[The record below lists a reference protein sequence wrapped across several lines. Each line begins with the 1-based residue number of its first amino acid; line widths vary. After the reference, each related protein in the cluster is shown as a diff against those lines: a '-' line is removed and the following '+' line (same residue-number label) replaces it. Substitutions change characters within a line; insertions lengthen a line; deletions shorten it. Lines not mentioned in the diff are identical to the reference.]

1 MRNLK
6 VFYKAKFDEYGP
18 TFRGSGWSE
27 NSKSKKRYKILIN
40 ILKFKKMNRKI
51 SILDVGCGYGEL
63 TKYLPK
69 NINYNYTGIDIVKS
83 MIDYANKKNANKNM
97 RFYLRDI
104 TKINKKYDFIICN
117 GIFTLK
123 NNLTDLKMKNF
134 VLKCINSFYKC
145 SNIAFAFNIMS
156 EDVDFKSK
164 ILFYPKIKMFIDFF
178 NKKKISKL
186 VIDNSSVKYEN
197 FLFVKK

>member
-6 VFYKAKFDEYGP
+6 VFYKAKFDKYGP
-18 TFRGSGWSE
+18 TLRGAGWSK
-27 NSKSKKRYKILIN
+27 NTKSKKRYKVLTSF
-40 ILKFKKMNRKI
+40 LKHTKAKKKI

-69 NINYNYTGIDIVKS
+69 NISYNYTGLDIVES
-83 MIDYANKKNANKNM
+83 MIDYANKKYTKKNT
-97 RFYLRDI
+97 RFLLGDI
-104 TKINKKYDFIICN
+104 TKIKQRYDFLICN

-123 NNLTDLKMKNF
+123 NNLTDTQMKNY

-145 SNIAFAFNIMS
+145 SNVAFAFNIMS

-164 ILFYPKIKMFIDFF
+164 ILFYPKIKMFIDFL
-178 NKKKISKL
+178 NKKKISEL
-186 VIDNSSVKYEN
+186 TIDNSSVDYEN
-197 FLFVKK
+197 FIFVKK

>member
-6 VFYKAKFDEYGP
+6 VFYKTKFDKYGP
-18 TFRGSGWSE
+18 TLRGAGWSE
-27 NSKSKKRYKILIN
+27 NSKSKKRYKVLIN
-40 ILKFKKMNRKI
+40 FLKHKRTYKKI

-83 MIDYANKKNANKNM
+83 MIDYANEKNTNKNK
-97 RFYLRDI
+97 RFCLGDI
-104 TKINKKYDFIICN
+104 TKIHNKYDFVICN

-123 NNLTDLKMKNF
+123 NNLTDLKMKNY
-134 VLKCINSFYKC
+134 VLKCINSFYRC
-145 SNIAFAFNIMS
+145 SNVAFAFNIMS

-164 ILFYPKIKMFIDFF
+164 ILFYPKIKMIIDFL
-178 NKKKISKL
+178 NKKKISEL
-186 VIDNSSVKYEN
+186 AIDNSSVKFEN
-197 FLFVKK
+197 FIFVKK